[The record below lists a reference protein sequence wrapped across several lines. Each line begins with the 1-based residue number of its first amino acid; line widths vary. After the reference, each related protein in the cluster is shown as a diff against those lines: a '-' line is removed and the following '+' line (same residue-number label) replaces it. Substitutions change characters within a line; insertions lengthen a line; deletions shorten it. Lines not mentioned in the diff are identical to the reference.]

1 MILRRPYAFLAK
13 HFRAIHA
20 ILLMGAFFLM
30 FKIYNLVSFFGSY
43 IRNNGAPS
51 DVAEASSK
59 YVPISMI
66 LVTVLMV
73 LVVGIIIYLL
83 KHKKKKIK
91 AYLFIII
98 FYIVLT
104 ILLLWMTSF
113 LSGLQWSSPG
123 IRFISIIRDAFRSCL
138 IIDIVVMGLC
148 FIRAIGF
155 DVSKFD
161 FKKDLL
167 DLGVEEADNE
177 EYEFDFKI
185 DKDALKA
192 KARKKLRYFKYFYK
206 ENKFVFIALEVIVVL
221 VIGSLVLK
229 IFTGREKI
237 YKQNQYFE
245 SSSLKMRVLDSY
257 KTKTNTFGSKINTKY
272 FYVITKVEFQNK
284 TGYDYTIDSGELRL
298 SYSDY
303 ELTAPTTSENSNL
316 SEFGVNYFSQIIK
329 PYETRTFN
337 FIFEIPVE
345 YYYEDFTLKFLY
357 NIEYV
362 DSEMKYLYK
371 KIALNPKEFGETAQ
385 TVTTAKLGEEM
396 SFEGSLL
403 GNTKITIN
411 DISLNDTFYYNIIK
425 CATTNSSCN
434 TMKRSINAKTTETF
448 DLTLLRLNYKID
460 YDYDTLGAKY
470 SNELF
475 ISRFATIRFEVNGKE
490 YNNRL
495 NLVDVTPY
503 YTNDYAFIQ
512 VRDKLKLA
520 DKIYLDFR
528 IRDKVYTYIIKETPK
543 PEIEPKGE
551 E

>member
-43 IRNNGAPS
+43 IKNNGAPR
-51 DVAEASSK
+51 
-59 YVPISMI
+59 
-66 LVTVLMV
+66 
-73 LVVGIIIYLL
+73 GIIIYLL

-91 AYLFIII
+91 AYIFILV
-98 FYIVLT
+98 FYI
-104 ILLLWMTSF
+104 ILALMLFWMSSF

-138 IIDIVVMGLC
+138 VINVGVMALC

-155 DVSKFD
+155 DLSKFD

-192 KARKKLRYFKYFYK
+192 KARKRLRYFKYFYR
-206 ENKFVFIALEVIVVL
+206 ENKFVFITLEVIVAL
-221 VIGSLVLK
+221 VIAASIIR
-229 IFTGREKI
+229 IFTGIEKV

-245 SSSLKMRVLDSY
+245 TSALKMKVLDSY
-257 KTKTNTFGSKINTKY
+257 KTKTNTFGTKLNTKF
-272 FYVITKVEFQNK
+272 FYVITKIEFQNK
-284 TGYDYTIDSGELRL
+284 MGYDYTIGSDELKL

-303 ELTAPTTSENSNL
+303 EITAPTTSENAKL

-362 DSEMKYLYK
+362 DNEMKYSYK
-371 KIALNPKEFGETAQ
+371 KVDLNLKEFSDTA
-385 TVTTAKLGEEM
+385 TVVKTAKLGEEM
-396 SFEGSLL
+396 SFEGSIL

-411 DISLNDTFYYNIIK
+411 NMNINDTFFYNTNK
-425 CATTNSSCN
+425 CSTITSSC
-434 TMKRSINAKTTETF
+434 TTVTRSKTARTTETF

-470 SNELF
+470 SNDLF

-495 NLVDVTPY
+495 DLVDVTPY
-503 YTNDYAFIQ
+503 YTKDYAIVE

-528 IRDKVYTYIIKETPK
+528 IRDKVYTYIIKDNTPT
-543 PEIEPKGE
+543 EEPKGE

>member
-43 IRNNGAPS
+43 IKNNGAPS

-59 YVPISMI
+59 YVPISAI
-66 LVTVLMV
+66 LVTILMA

-91 AYLFIII
+91 AYIFILV
-98 FYIVLT
+98 FYI
-104 ILLLWMTSF
+104 ILALMLFWMSSF

-138 IIDIVVMGLC
+138 VINVGVMALC

-155 DVSKFD
+155 DLSKFD

-192 KARKKLRYFKYFYK
+192 KARKRLRYFKYFYR
-206 ENKFVFIALEVIVVL
+206 ENKFVFITLEVIVAL
-221 VIGSLVLK
+221 VIAASIIR
-229 IFTGREKI
+229 IFTGIEKV

-245 SSSLKMRVLDSY
+245 TSALKMKVLDSY
-257 KTKTNTFGSKINTKY
+257 KTKTNTFGTKLNTKF
-272 FYVITKVEFQNK
+272 FYVITKIEFQNK
-284 TGYDYTIDSGELRL
+284 MGYDYTIGSDELKL

-303 ELTAPTTSENSNL
+303 EITAPTTSENAKL

-362 DSEMKYLYK
+362 DNEMKYSYK
-371 KIALNPKEFGETAQ
+371 KVDLNLKEFSDTA
-385 TVTTAKLGEEM
+385 TVVKTAKLGEEM
-396 SFEGSLL
+396 SFEGSIL

-411 DISLNDTFYYNIIK
+411 NMNINDTFFYNTNK
-425 CATTNSSCN
+425 CSTITSSC
-434 TMKRSINAKTTETF
+434 TTVTRSKTARTTETF

-470 SNELF
+470 SNDLF

-495 NLVDVTPY
+495 DLVDVTPY
-503 YTNDYAFIQ
+503 YTKDYAIVE

-528 IRDKVYTYIIKETPK
+528 IRDKVYTYIIKDNTPT
-543 PEIEPKGE
+543 EEPKGE